1 MVTVELPAE
10 VVNFLDRFI
19 DSIPELET
27 LLIMSDAPQRHWT
40 RAAVA
45 QRIYVSE
52 DAAQSILEVLLRRR
66 LIAASDAGYR
76 FAPPDDSQRELV
88 ARVATTY
95 RSNLVS
101 VANFIHKK
109 ASVSVMEF
117 ARAFDLKKKDH

>member
-1 MVTVELPAE
+1 MVPVELPAE
-10 VVNFLDRFI
+10 VLEFLDRFI

-27 LLIMSDAPQRHWT
+27 LLIMSDDPQRHWT
-40 RAAVA
+40 AAMVA
-45 QRIYVSE
+45 QRIYVSPGV
-52 DAAQSILEVLLRRR
+52 AHSILESLLRRR
-66 LIAASDAGYR
+66 FISAGEEGCR
-76 FAPPDDSQRELV
+76 FAPPDEAHRALV

-109 ASVSVMEF
+109 APVSVMEF